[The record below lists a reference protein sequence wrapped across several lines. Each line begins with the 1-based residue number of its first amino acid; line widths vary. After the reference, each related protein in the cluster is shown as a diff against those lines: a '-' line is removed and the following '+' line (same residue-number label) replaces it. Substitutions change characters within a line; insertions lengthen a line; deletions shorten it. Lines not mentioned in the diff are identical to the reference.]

1 MSKKWGFTKWDREEY
16 EEMRADGRLKPDGAY
31 CHYYNNHGPFK
42 NWVNIQRELRG
53 LD

>member
-1 MSKKWGFTKWDREEY
+1 MSKKWGFTKWEREEY
-16 EEMRADGRLKPDGAY
+16 EEMRNDGRLKTDGAY

-42 NWVNIQRELRG
+42 TWVINQRELRG